1 MRRIATNRS
10 GRPTSSSAFV
20 VGDRFADDED
30 AFDRA
35 NARIAIAHEVL
46 RRAAEAFESARAL
59 VPEYAILEASEH
71 ELAVADDA
79 YWLDGESVAR
89 LAPRLDAR
97 AAVSAARRS
106 YHAVRESLPE
116 YQRLISA
123 EADLETAIHARD
135 TAWPPFSRTAART
148 NHVVASPDDR

>member
-1 MRRIATNRS
+1 MH
-10 GRPTSSSAFV
+10 
-20 VGDRFADDED
+20 
-30 AFDRA
+30 A
-35 NARIAIAHEVL
+35 NAAARNSLYADNARRVALHAHQSIIAATDHADVRVAL
-46 RRAAEAFESARAL
+46 AADTLSGATHAQHAGRTITRQ
-59 VPEYAILEASEH
+59 V
-71 ELAVADDA
+71 VVDDA